1 MADRP
6 RDPDN
11 GGYGWLYRPQEEDD
25 EATRRIASSRR
36 DPAGDP
42 GRSDYAGH
50 GGYAGQSDYAG
61 SHGDDPEPTRRM
73 PVGGRPPG
81 GERMRSR
88 PAAPPPPPPP
98 PPPTRAAPRSRRAR
112 PRPRWGRIIIL
123 ALLAW
128 LVFLIVVPI
137 WAISNIEKV
146 DAEPGGQRPEST
158 PGATYLL
165 VGSDSREGLTR
176 RERRELAT
184 GNVGGQRTD
193 TILLLHEPLFGGETL
208 LVSLPRDSIVDIPG
222 VGSGQKLNSAFA
234 FGGPRLLVR
243 TVESETG
250 LKIDNYVEIGLGG
263 FVNTVD
269 AVGGVE
275 ICPKTKMKDKLA
287 GLDIEKGCQ
296 EADGATA
303 LGYVRSRHVS
313 ATGDIDRGRR
323 QREVL
328 GQVASKAASPWTF
341 INPFRYF
348 ALNKAGSDSLRIGDN
363 VGPIDLARFAWAMR
377 KVSGGNGKTCTVPIV
392 DLAVNW
398 DDERA
403 NEMFDLIRE
412 DSTDEIGHRLCTKTG
427 LPR

>member
-6 RDPDN
+6 KDPDD
-11 GGYGWLYRPQEEDD
+11 GGYGWLYRQRDEDE
-25 EATRRIASSRR
+25 EATRRIQASRHDRPASS
-36 DPAGDP
+36 
-42 GRSDYAGH
+42 
-50 GGYAGQSDYAG
+50 
-61 SHGDDPEPTRRM
+61 GDDPEPTRMM
-73 PVGGRPPG
+73 PTRGREAPG
-81 GERMRSR
+81 PSDR
-88 PAAPPPPPPP
+88 PRQRPTGPPPPARGRPAPSRPP
-98 PPPTRAAPRSRRAR
+98 RR
-112 PRPRWGRIIIL
+112 PRPRWGRIVVL

-128 LVFLIVVPI
+128 LVFLIAVPI
-137 WAISNIEKV
+137 WAMSQIEEV
-146 DAEPGGQRPEST
+146 DAEPDGERPEST
-158 PGATYLL
+158 PGSTYLL
-165 VGSDSREGLTR
+165 VGSDSREGLTKE
-176 RERRELAT
+176 ERQELAT
-184 GNVGGQRTD
+184 GNVAGQRTD

-222 VGSGQKLNSAFA
+222 VGSGEKLNSAFSL
-234 FGGPRLLVR
+234 GGPELLVR

-250 LKIDNYVEIGLGG
+250 LRVDNYVEIGLGG

-275 ICPKTKMKDKLA
+275 ICPKTAMKDKLA
-287 GLDIEKGCQ
+287 GLDIERGCQ

-328 GQVASKAASPWTF
+328 GQVAGRAASPWTF
-341 INPFRYF
+341 VNPFRYF
-348 ALNKAGSDSLRIGDN
+348 ALNSAGSSAVRKGEN
-363 VGPIDLARFAWAMR
+363 VGPVDLARFAWAMR
-377 KVSGGNGKTCTVPIV
+377 KISGDNGKTCSVPIV

-403 NEMFDLIRE
+403 TEMFDLIRE
-412 DSTDEIGHRLCTKTG
+412 DSTEDIGRRLCTKTG